1 MRADE
6 ERGGLITYLSIFLGS
21 PKCVKSIMM
30 APIKRTQNGTWIDMY
45 TNKLV
50 DMNPFWKTGQ
60 PNGRELQKCAGYD
73 FQTSKFWDLDCPL
86 KYCFVCIWE
95 DEPLFHLKG
104 LCKDSQIDMSYVLL
118 PNWTFDDHFVF
129 SGFDAT
135 NIIFSKVNNS
145 WLIVDDTLAE
155 IQKAVESSLAYEFK
169 VLGIFKPDKFSNQL
183 PIGLKR
189 WDLKDEDCLKNITLK
204 LTVVSLYEI

>member
-1 MRADE
+1 M
-6 ERGGLITYLSIFLGS
+6 T
-21 PKCVKSIMM
+21 
-30 APIKRTQNGTWIDMY
+30 APINRTQNGKWMDMY

-60 PNGRELQKCAGYD
+60 PNGREFQNCTGYD
-73 FQTSKFWDLDCPL
+73 LQTSKFLDLDCPL
-86 KYCFVCIWE
+86 KHCFVCIWE
-95 DEPLFHLKG
+95 DEPIFHLKG
-104 LCKDSQIDMSYVLL
+104 LCKDSPIDMSYVLL
-118 PNWTFDDHFVF
+118 PYQTYNDHFVF

-145 WLIVDDTLAE
+145 WLIVADILSE

-183 PIGLKR
+183 PIGLKH